1 MDKQNK
7 NGRERVYQ
15 ELISMT
21 TRVMN
26 SAKKLNLYVSIS
38 EDIKK
43 VRSERLERAILEVE
57 ESLRALRRFIAENG
71 DA

>member
-1 MDKQNK
+1 MDKQSK
-7 NGRERVYQ
+7 GGREATYS

-38 EDIKK
+38 EDMKK
-43 VRSERLERAILEVE
+43 VRPERLERAILEVE
-57 ESLRALRRFIAENG
+57 QSLEALRRFLMENG
-71 DA
+71 EA